1 MCLADLI
8 KKERD
13 RLNLTQQGLGDILH
27 YSAKTVSAVETGRRQ
42 LPDEAKVKLAQLSP
56 RLAIEICSEC
66 PANIFPADWLDGEV
80 VDLNPV
86 AVNTKI
92 TEESDEF
99 SAALRMMCLVN
110 KKRSEHLTEQ
120 DRAAQKVALMEGMDL
135 LVGIKVWMVNLAQ
148 HYGHDLQEVRME
160 HEQKMVNSRYIKRR
174 NPRIMPQKEKTA
186 FGFLHEPQAAY

>member
-42 LPDEAKVKLAQLSP
+42 LPDEAKIKLAQLSP

-80 VDLNPV
+80 VDIHPV
-86 AVNTKI
+86 TVNTKM

-99 SAALRMMCLVN
+99 SSALKMMCLVN
-110 KKRSEHLTEQ
+110 KKRPEHLTEQ
-120 DRAAQKVALMEGMDL
+120 DRAIQKVALMEGMDL

-148 HYGHDLQEVRME
+148 HYGHDLQEVRRE
-160 HEQKMVNSRYIKRR
+160 HEQKLVSNRYVKRR
-174 NPRIMPQKEKTA
+174 KVRYTASQKEKA
-186 FGFLHEPQAAY
+186 LGFVAEPLAAY